1 MISAVYY
8 FIINNSTLLPLIPY
22 PLLLTSSR
30 QTMAQMIQN
39 FIVIGNPIAHSKS
52 PQIHQV
58 FAAQVGI
65 DIGYQRQYCPD
76 DAASFTAVVEAFFHG
91 GGVGANV
98 TVPFKQVAYE
108 CCVARG
114 GLSEHAK
121 VAGAVNT
128 LLLNKDLLKEGLS
141 IAETIYGDNTDGQ
154 GLVNHIMRLGWP
166 LNGARVAI
174 IGAGGAAR
182 GVILPLIQAAIGQLT
197 IANRTLSTA
206 TELVIELSAASDTIA
221 QHHIE
226 TCATA
231 DLNGSFD
238 LIINATSI
246 GLTGATLPLAA
257 GLQCH
262 YAYDMMYGRT
272 LPFLQHF
279 AVRGAQTSDGYGMLI
294 GQAALSF
301 ERWTG
306 QVINV
311 TQATQTLSGQSE

>member
-1 MISAVYY
+1 M
-8 FIINNSTLLPLIPY
+8 T
-22 PLLLTSSR
+22 
-30 QTMAQMIQN
+30 QH

-76 DAASFTAVVEAFFHG
+76 DTASFTAVVEAFFHG
-91 GGVGANV
+91 GGIGANV
-98 TVPFKQVAYE
+98 TVPFKQMAYD
-108 CCVARG
+108 CSLTRG

-128 LLLNKDLLKEGLS
+128 LLLNKDLLEAGLP
-141 IAETIYGDNTDGQ
+141 IAEALYGDNTDGQ
-154 GLVNHIMRLGWP
+154 GLINHITRLGWP

-182 GVILPLIQAAIGQLT
+182 GVILPLIQAGIGQLT
-197 IANRTLSTA
+197 LANRTMSKA
-206 TELVIELSAASDTIA
+206 TDLVSELSNASPSIN
-221 QHHIE
+221 QHPIN
-226 TCATA
+226 TCTTA
-231 DLNGSFD
+231 DLTGHFD
-238 LIINATSI
+238 LIVNATSI
-246 GLTGATLPLAA
+246 GLSGDTLPLADELA
-257 GLQCH
+257 CH
-262 YAYDMMYGRT
+262 SAYDMMYGRA

-279 AVRGAQTSDGYGMLI
+279 AARGAQTSDGYGMLI

-306 QVINV
+306 QVIDV
-311 TQATQTLSGQSE
+311 AQAAATLKNQSA

>member
-1 MISAVYY
+1 M
-8 FIINNSTLLPLIPY
+8 T
-22 PLLLTSSR
+22 
-30 QTMAQMIQN
+30 QH

-52 PQIHQV
+52 PEIHTL

-65 DIGYQRQYCPD
+65 DISYQRQYCPD
-76 DAASFTAVVEAFFHG
+76 NDASFTAVIEAFFHG

-98 TVPFKQVAYE
+98 TVPFKQIAYD

-128 LLLNKDLLKEGLS
+128 LLLNKERLKNGAS
-141 IAETIYGDNTDGQ
+141 VAEALYGDNTDGQ
-154 GLVNHIMRLGWP
+154 GLVNHIKRLGWP
-166 LNGARVAI
+166 LNDVRVAL

-182 GVILPLIQAAIGQLT
+182 GVILPLIEAGIAELT
-197 IANRTLSTA
+197 IANRTLSKA
-206 TELVIELSAASDTIA
+206 EGLVAELSAASATIN
-221 QHHIE
+221 QHAVY

-231 DLNGSFD
+231 DLSGEFD
-238 LIINATSI
+238 IIINATSS
-246 GLTGATLPLAA
+246 GLSGESLPLADA
-257 GLQCH
+257 LNCQ
-262 YAYDMMYGRT
+262 YAYDMMYGRE

-279 AVRGAQTSDGYGMLI
+279 AARGAQTSDGYGMLI

-306 QVINV
+306 QTIDVA
-311 TQATQTLSGQSE
+311 QATATLENSSA

>member
-1 MISAVYY
+1 M
-8 FIINNSTLLPLIPY
+8 T
-22 PLLLTSSR
+22 
-30 QTMAQMIQN
+30 QH

-65 DIGYQRQYCPD
+65 DIRYQRQYCPD
-76 DAASFTAVVEAFFHG
+76 DTASFTAVVEAFFHG
-91 GGVGANV
+91 GGAGANV
-98 TVPFKQVAYE
+98 TVPFKQLAYD
-108 CCVARG
+108 CCLTRG

-128 LLLNKDLLKEGLS
+128 LLLKNDTL
-141 IAETIYGDNTDGQ
+141 YGDNTDGQ

-166 LNGARVAI
+166 ISGARVAL

-182 GVILPLIQAAIGQLT
+182 GIILPLIQAGIGQLT
-197 IANRTLSTA
+197 LANRTVSKA
-206 TELVIELSAASDTIA
+206 TDLVSELSNASPTIN
-221 QHHIE
+221 QHHIN
-226 TCATA
+226 TCATT
-231 DLNGSFD
+231 DLTGHFD

-246 GLTGATLPLAA
+246 GLSGDTLPLADD
-257 GLQCH
+257 LHCQ
-262 YAYDMMYGRT
+262 YAYDMMYGRA

-279 AVRGAQTSDGYGMLI
+279 TGHGAQISDGYGMLI

-306 QVINV
+306 QVIDV
-311 TQATQTLSGQSE
+311 TQATASLKNHSA

>member
-1 MISAVYY
+1 M
-8 FIINNSTLLPLIPY
+8 T
-22 PLLLTSSR
+22 
-30 QTMAQMIQN
+30 QH

-52 PQIHQV
+52 PEIHQV
-58 FAAQVGI
+58 FATQVGL
-65 DIGYQRQYCPD
+65 DIHYERQYCPD
-76 DAASFTAVVEAFFHG
+76 DSDSFTSVVEAFFHG

-98 TVPFKQVAYE
+98 TVPFKQVAYD

-128 LLLNKDLLKEGLS
+128 LLLNKALLERGVPMTEAL
-141 IAETIYGDNTDGQ
+141 YGDNTDGQ
-154 GLVNHIMRLGWP
+154 GLVNHIVSLGWP
-166 LNGARVAI
+166 LKQARVAI

-182 GVILPLIQAAIGQLT
+182 GAVLPLIEAGVQQLT
-197 IANRTLSTA
+197 IANRTLSKAQT
-206 TELVIELSAASDTIA
+206 LVTELSAASP
-221 QHHIE
+221 HIGAHDIQ
-226 TCATA
+226 TCSMR
-231 DLNGSFD
+231 DLTGQYD

-246 GLTGATLPLAA
+246 GLSGDTLPLAED
-257 GLQCH
+257 LNCQ

-279 AVRGAQTSDGYGMLI
+279 KARTAQISDGYGMLI

-306 QVINV
+306 YTIDVA
-311 TQATQTLSGQSE
+311 QATEALQQKP